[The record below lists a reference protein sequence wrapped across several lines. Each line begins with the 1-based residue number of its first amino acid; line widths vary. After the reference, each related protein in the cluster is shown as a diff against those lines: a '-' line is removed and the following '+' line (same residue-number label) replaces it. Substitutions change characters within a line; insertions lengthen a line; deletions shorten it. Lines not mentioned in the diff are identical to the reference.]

1 MEQMQ
6 WLLGH
11 NHDDA
16 QSGQKSCYMDRS
28 THYQKI
34 GCEDFKEKKLE
45 QFLMNLFADMASCIW

>member
-16 QSGQKSCYMDRS
+16 QSGKKQFNRKKAYTTKKKMVVRNSKKRS
-28 THYQKI
+28 
-34 GCEDFKEKKLE
+34 
-45 QFLMNLFADMASCIW
+45 

>member
-16 QSGQKSCYMDRS
+16 QSGKKKFNRKKAHTTKKKWLRGIQR
-28 THYQKI
+28 
-34 GCEDFKEKKLE
+34 KEVE
-45 QFLMNLFADMASCIW
+45 QFLMNLFADMVSCVW

>member
-16 QSGQKSCYMDRS
+16 QSGKKKLIGKKH
-28 THYQKI
+28 TLPKKN
-34 GCEDFKEKKLE
+34 GCEEFKEKKLNS
-45 QFLMNLFADMASCIW
+45 F

>member
-16 QSGQKSCYMDRS
+16 QSGKKKFNRKKAHA
-28 THYQKI
+28 TKKN
-34 GCEDFKEKKLE
+34 GCEEFKEKKLNS
-45 QFLMNLFADMASCIW
+45 F